1 MSTLLIAAT
10 NESLPSRPG
19 AELPYID
26 RILVNAMTQNQL
38 KQRDTRIDV
47 FRALALLTIFINHI
61 PGTVF
66 ENLTHKNFGFSDSAE
81 AFVLISGIAVG
92 LAYGSKFESGSR
104 LLITLKAWRR
114 AATLY
119 CAHILTTIA
128 TLAIFCAAG
137 IYLKRPDF
145 MSFINIGPLMDQPA
159 KALIGIATMGH
170 QIGYNN
176 ILSMYGVLLLM
187 LPIFLL
193 IARISISGMVVLSG
207 MLWLVSGVY
216 QIAPPN
222 YPTNG
227 VWFLNPLS
235 WQFLFVIGIAGI
247 MHVRRGGTI
256 GFNKYL
262 FGLSAAYILIALVW
276 VRWPLWG
283 VDTSLG
289 LPTVITGFD
298 KTFLSLTRLAHVLSL
313 AYVVVSVP
321 AISNLARR
329 APDHPLA
336 ILGKHSL
343 PVFVAGTML
352 AMVAQVV
359 KVLNPGGLLDDTL
372 LIASGIMAQF
382 ALAYYLEWL
391 PRIGWGGRPVQKPV
405 KPEIAVAS
413 KLRNGTMKP
422 ATSAVTSR

>member
-1 MSTLLIAAT
+1 
-10 NESLPSRPG
+10 
-19 AELPYID
+19 
-26 RILVNAMTQNQL
+26 VNAMTQIQL

-47 FRALALLTIFINHI
+47 FRALALLTIFINHV
-61 PGTVF
+61 PGTVY

-92 LAYGSKFESGSR
+92 LAYGSKFEPGNR
-104 LLITLKAWRR
+104 FLITLKAWRR

-119 CAHILTTIA
+119 STHILTTIA

-159 KALIGIATMGH
+159 KALIGLATMGH
-170 QIGYNN
+170 QLGYNN
-176 ILSMYGVLLLM
+176 ILSMYGILLLM
-187 LPIFLL
+187 LPVILM
-193 IARISISGMVVLSG
+193 IANISIAAMLVLSG
-207 MLWLVSGVY
+207 TLWLVSGVY

-222 YPTNG
+222 YPTDG

-235 WQFLFVIGIAGI
+235 WQFLFAIGIAGV

-256 GFNKYL
+256 AFNKYL
-262 FGLSAAYILIALVW
+262 FGLSVTYILIALVW

-289 LPTVITGFD
+289 LPMVVTGFD
-298 KTFLSLTRLAHVLSL
+298 KTFLSLTRLAHVLAL
-313 AYVVVSVP
+313 AYVIVSVP
-321 AISNLARR
+321 AISNIARTSV
-329 APDHPLA
+329 DHPLA

-343 PVFVAGTML
+343 PVFVAGTIL

-359 KVLNPGGLLDDTL
+359 KVMNPGGLLDDTL

-391 PRIGWGGRPVQKPV
+391 PRIGWGGRPAQQAKPNPIV
-405 KPEIAVAS
+405 TGRPVGAGN
-413 KLRNGTMKP
+413 LKP
-422 ATSAVTSR
+422 ATRTAMS

>member
-1 MSTLLIAAT
+1 M
-10 NESLPSRPG
+10 
-19 AELPYID
+19 
-26 RILVNAMTQNQL
+26 NAMTQTQL

-92 LAYGSKFESGSR
+92 LAYGSKFESGTR
-104 LLITLKAWRR
+104 FLITLKAWRR

-119 CAHILTTIA
+119 CTHILTTIA

-145 MSFINIGPLMDQPA
+145 MSFINIGPLVDDPA
-159 KALIGIATMGH
+159 KAFIGLATMGH
-170 QIGYNN
+170 QLGYNN

-187 LPIFLL
+187 LPLFLMV
-193 IARISISGMVVLSG
+193 ASFSITAMVTLSG
-207 MLWLVSGVY
+207 ILWLVSGVY

-222 YPTNG
+222 YPTDG

-247 MHVRRGGTI
+247 MHVRRGGSI
-256 GFNKYL
+256 AFNKYL
-262 FGLSAAYILIALVW
+262 FGLSVAYILIALVW

-283 VDTSLG
+283 IDTSLG
-289 LPTVITGFD
+289 LPMVVTGFD
-298 KTFLSLTRLAHVLSL
+298 KTFLSLTRLAHVLAL
-313 AYVVVSVP
+313 AYIIVSVP
-321 AISNLARR
+321 AISNLARTSV
-329 APDHPLA
+329 DHPLA
-336 ILGKHSL
+336 LLGKHSL
-343 PVFVAGTML
+343 PVFVAGTIL

-359 KVLNPGGLLDDTL
+359 KVMNPGGLLDDTL

-391 PRIGWGGRPVQKPV
+391 PRIGWGRPVQQVTKPKSVVTGRPV
-405 KPEIAVAS
+405 AAA
-413 KLRNGTMKP
+413 NMKP
-422 ATSAVTSR
+422 ATRAVAS